1 MRSRK
6 RGKNARPSDRP
17 DRFPARLTP
26 DDSFALPLQG
36 INATLASIYYQMEVS
51 HSMLRYLTAGES
63 HGPQLTAIIE
73 GMPAGIQLVAGDI
86 NRELARRQQGYGRGG
101 RMLIERDT
109 VEILS
114 GVRWGETLAS
124 PVTLVVRNR
133 DWENWREKMSPLPEH
148 RDDTI
153 AVTRPRPGHADL
165 SGALKYDLDDVR
177 NILERS
183 SARETAVRVAVGA
196 AAKALLTPFGI
207 AVGGFVREV
216 GGVAATVPDAP
227 LAELW
232 ARAAGSELFCC
243 DPAAEGE
250 MKRAIDDAKA
260 AGDTLGGVVEVQ
272 VTGVPPG
279 LGSYVQWDR
288 KLDARLAMALMSIQA
303 IKGVEVGMGFETAR
317 RPGSQVHDE
326 LFRDAVLPD
335 RGAASAYYRQ
345 TNNAGGI
352 EGGMSNG
359 EPIVLRAA
367 MKPIPTLYKPL
378 RSVDMRTHEPFEAA
392 VERSDT
398 CAVPAALVVAE
409 AVVAMEIAN
418 AFLEKF
424 GGDSRDEIRRNY
436 QAYLDH
442 IRTA

>member
-1 MRSRK
+1 
-6 RGKNARPSDRP
+6 
-17 DRFPARLTP
+17 
-26 DDSFALPLQG
+26 
-36 INATLASIYYQMEVS
+36 
-51 HSMLRYLTAGES
+51 MLRYLTAGES

-73 GMPAGIQLVAGDI
+73 GMPSGVPLAAESI

-101 RMLIERDT
+101 RMRIESDA

-114 GVRWGETLAS
+114 GVRWGLTLAS
-124 PVTLVVRNR
+124 PMTLVVKNR
-133 DWENWREKMSPLPEH
+133 DWENWCERMSPLPEH
-148 RDDTI
+148 SDDSI

-165 SGALKYDLDDVR
+165 TGALKYDHADIR

-196 AAKALLTPFGI
+196 VAKVFLKEFDIRVGGYVTEIGGLPASTPDLPLKERWELAKA
-207 AVGGFVREV
+207 
-216 GGVAATVPDAP
+216 
-227 LAELW
+227 
-232 ARAAGSELFCC
+232 SELFCC
-243 DPAAEGE
+243 DCSAEAA
-250 MKRAIDDAKA
+250 MKQAIDSAKA
-260 AGDTLGGVVEVQ
+260 DGDTLGGVLEVQ

-279 LGSYVQWDR
+279 LGSYVHWDR

-303 IKGVEVGMGFETAR
+303 IKGVEAGIGFEAAR
-317 RPGSQVHDE
+317 RPGSEVHDE
-326 LFRDAVLPD
+326 IFRDAARLEH
-335 RGAASAYYRQ
+335 GAASAYYRR

-378 RSVDMRTHEPFEAA
+378 RSVDMRSHDPFEAT

-409 AVVAMEIAN
+409 AVVAIEIAN
-418 AFLEKF
+418 AFMEKF
-424 GGDSRDEIRRNY
+424 GGDSLKEIKRNY
-436 QAYLDH
+436 EGYLEQL
-442 IRTA
+442 RSA